1 MYSTRNFSAHPIM
14 RGGPSLTVTLSVL
27 LTLSGCS
34 LFSRNRPEQEIAGP
48 QAPISDGGMAAAEP
62 PLTATEVAVNTP
74 ADQETVTVIP
84 DAAPMLNGSA
94 PKNYVVQRGDTLWGI
109 ANKFL
114 KDPWLW
120 PEIWYV
126 NPAIENPHRIY
137 PGDTVHLALSSDG
150 RTELQ
155 LLRAS
160 SGAPSVRLEPLL
172 RSTPLLSPIQT
183 IPYSVISAFLAR
195 PGVLSRDEVTAAP
208 YILALR
214 DEHDIAGTG
223 DEIYVKKLS
232 ATTGAEYSVMHVD
245 EPLKDPDNGRRLGYL
260 AIYTGT
266 AQITT
271 PGSVAKASLTD
282 AARETLQG
290 DVLIRDEGTNSSDL
304 VPHPPARRVNGRIIA
319 VVEGEELS
327 GQYDVVA
334 LNRGAKDGLDR
345 GTVLTADSVP
355 AKTDDLC
362 SRIGDRSTCLFH
374 PSRVLPSEA
383 AGTLLVFKIYEN
395 MSYAL
400 ILNDSAPIHVY
411 DRVRNP

>member
-1 MYSTRNFSAHPIM
+1 MFSTRNYSARQIM
-14 RGGPSLTVTLSVL
+14 SGGIRLTVSLSVAVA
-27 LTLSGCS
+27 LSACS
-34 LFSRNRPEQEIAGP
+34 LFSHNGAEHEITAAQPATAVDGSTAAADSPQTVTEGLPEAVEDENTTTVISDAGP
-48 QAPISDGGMAAAEP
+48 A
-62 PLTATEVAVNTP
+62 LRTE
-74 ADQETVTVIP
+74 
-84 DAAPMLNGSA
+84 A

-114 KDPWLW
+114 RDPWLW

-126 NPAIENPHRIY
+126 NPEIENPHRIY
-137 PGDTVHLALSSDG
+137 PGDTVRLALARDG
-150 RTELQ
+150 RTVLQ
-155 LLRAS
+155 VMRGSNSPA
-160 SGAPSVRLEPLL
+160 VRLEPLL
-172 RSTPLLSPIQT
+172 RSTALLSPIPT

-195 PGVLSRDEVTAAP
+195 PGVLSLDEVKSAP

-223 DEIYVKKLS
+223 DEIYVKKLNG
-232 ATTGAEYSVMHVD
+232 ATGAVYSVMHVD
-245 EPLKDPDNGRRLGYL
+245 ELLKDPDSGRNLGYL

-266 AQITT
+266 AQLMR
-271 PGSVAKASLTD
+271 PGAVAKAMLSD

-290 DVLIRDEGTNSSDL
+290 DVLIREDGANSSDFK
-304 VPHPPARRVNGRIIA
+304 PHPPIRPVVGRVVA
-319 VVEGEELS
+319 VVEGEDLS

-362 SRIGDRSTCLFH
+362 ARIEERSTCLFH
-374 PSRVLPSEA
+374 SRTVLPAEA
-383 AGTLLVFKIYEN
+383 AGTLLVFKTYQD

-400 ILNDSAPIHVY
+400 ILSESVAIHVH